1 MFQAFEEQLIDKQT
15 DVFEQ
20 LINSLDFSEQMLVNK
35 VLGLLCMLSQKNEK
49 YLKKIIKKLIERF
62 QNNVRDMN

>member
-35 VLGLLCMLSQKNEK
+35 VLGLLCMLS
-49 YLKKIIKKLIERF
+49 
-62 QNNVRDMN
+62 

>member
-1 MFQAFEEQLIDKQT
+1 M
-15 DVFEQ
+15 
-20 LINSLDFSEQMLVNK
+20 NK

-62 QNNVRDMN
+62 QGNAKDMNQDKIN